1 MGRKRRV
8 LTPERSAVHRWGSE
22 LRARRDERGLSL
34 AGLSRLARYDAS
46 YLGRLERGDQFA
58 TLPVAQACDRVLDAG
73 GELFRS
79 WQAADRERR
88 AAYGPGGTVATASGG
103 GPAEEMDLRLV
114 SVMPLHAVTAMYG
127 EQGLRAR
134 FAAEMAR
141 FPDPAGREQ
150 AARALQLA
158 GDLHAADRRQRE
170 PYVNHL
176 LRVALRITCH
186 YGVDDTEVICAALL
200 HDAVEDHAA
209 ELAAGG
215 GRAAAVAAL
224 VGRFGPRV
232 AGLVEAVTN
241 PERIPGVDR
250 HEQYRAHVAHSLA
263 ASPWARVI
271 KASDFTD
278 NGVGLIHTSGP
289 KVPRLAR
296 KYAPLVPVLADLIAR
311 PDTPLAPPAK
321 ARILGQLVAAQQ
333 RFAVITQASAS
344 GTDSLTPA
352 GRLGPARSG
361 TPGSAI

>member
-1 MGRKRRV
+1 
-8 LTPERSAVHRWGSE
+8 
-22 LRARRDERGLSL
+22 
-34 AGLSRLARYDAS
+34 
-46 YLGRLERGDQFA
+46 
-58 TLPVAQACDRVLDAG
+58 
-73 GELFRS
+73 
-79 WQAADRERR
+79 
-88 AAYGPGGTVATASGG
+88 
-103 GPAEEMDLRLV
+103 MDLRLV

-158 GDLHAADRRQRE
+158 GDLHAEDRRQRE

-215 GRAAAVAAL
+215 RAAAVAAL
-224 VGRFGPRV
+224 AGRFGPRV

-241 PERIPGVDR
+241 PERVPGVDR
-250 HEQYRAHVAHSLA
+250 NEQYRAHVADSLA

-311 PDTPLAPPAK
+311 PDTPLAPPVK

-333 RFAVITQASAS
+333 RFAVITQAAAS
-344 GTDSLTPA
+344 GTDSLTTA
-352 GRLGPARSG
+352 GR
-361 TPGSAI
+361 

>member
-1 MGRKRRV
+1 
-8 LTPERSAVHRWGSE
+8 VHRWGAE
-22 LRARRDERGLSL
+22 LRARRDECGLSL
-34 AGLSRLARYDAS
+34 AALGRAARYDAS
-46 YLGRLERGDQFA
+46 YLGRLERGDQVA
-58 TLPVAQACDRVLDAG
+58 TLAVAQACDRVLGAG
-73 GELFRS
+73 GELVRS
-79 WQAADRERR
+79 WHAADRDRR
-88 AAYGPGGTVATASGG
+88 HPDGPGAGAA
-103 GPAEEMDLRLV
+103 GPAAGGSGPADEADLKLIT
-114 SVMPLHAVTAMYG
+114 VMPLHAVTAMYG

-134 FAAEMAR
+134 FAAEIAR

-176 LRVALRITCH
+176 LRVALRIMCH
-186 YGVDDTEVICAALL
+186 YGVDDIDVVCAALL

-215 GRAAAVAAL
+215 RSTAVAAL
-224 VGRFGPRV
+224 AERFGPRA

-241 PERIPGVDR
+241 PERVPGVDR
-250 HEQYRAHVAHSLA
+250 DRQYREHVAASLA

-311 PDTPLAPPAK
+311 EDTPLPPPVK
-321 ARILGQLVAAQQ
+321 ARILGQFVAAQE
-333 RFAVITQASAS
+333 RFAVIARAAS
-344 GTDSLTPA
+344 GGA
-352 GRLGPARSG
+352 GGPAA
-361 TPGSAI
+361 PH

>member
-58 TLPVAQACDRVLDAG
+58 TLPVAQACDRVLGAG
-73 GELFRS
+73 GELVRS

-88 AAYGPGGTVATASGG
+88 DGTAAATASGG
-103 GPAEEMDLRLV
+103 PVGEMDLRLV

-134 FAAEMAR
+134 FASEMAR

-158 GDLHAADRRQRE
+158 GDLHAEDRRQRE

-215 GRAAAVAAL
+215 RAAAVAAL
-224 VGRFGPRV
+224 AAGFGPRV

-241 PERIPGVDR
+241 PERVPGVDR
-250 HEQYRAHVAHSLA
+250 NEQYRAHVAGSLA

-278 NGVGLIHTSGP
+278 NGVGLIHASGP

-311 PDTPLAPPAK
+311 PDTPLAPPVK

-333 RFAVITQASAS
+333 RFAVITQAPAS
-344 GTDSLTPA
+344 GTDSLTTA
-352 GRLGPARSG
+352 GR
-361 TPGSAI
+361 

>member
-34 AGLSRLARYDAS
+34 AGLGRLARYDAS

-58 TLPVAQACDRVLDAG
+58 TLPVAEACDRVLGAG
-73 GELFRS
+73 GELVRS

-88 AAYGPGGTVATASGG
+88 DAGSPAAAGGV
-103 GPAEEMDLRLV
+103 GPAGEVDLRLV
-114 SVMPLHAVTAMYG
+114 TVMPLHAVTAMYG

-134 FAAEMAR
+134 FAAEIAR

-158 GDLHAADRRQRE
+158 GDLHAGDRRQRE

-176 LRVALRITCH
+176 LRVALRIMSH

-200 HDAVEDHAA
+200 HDAVEDHADG
-209 ELAAGG
+209 LAAGG
-215 GRAAAVAAL
+215 RVGAVAAL
-224 VGRFGPRV
+224 AAGFGPRV
-232 AGLVEAVTN
+232 AGLVDAVTN
-241 PERIPGVDR
+241 PERVPGIDR
-250 HEQYRAHVAHSLA
+250 HEQYRAHVAASLA

-278 NGVGLIHTSGP
+278 NGVGLIHTNGP
-289 KVPRLAR
+289 KTVRLAR
-296 KYAPLVPVLADLIAR
+296 KYAPLVPVLADLISR
-311 PDTPLAPPAK
+311 PDTPLASPVK
-321 ARILGQLVAAQQ
+321 ARILGQFLAAQE
-333 RFAVITQASAS
+333 RFAVIASAAAS
-344 GTDSLTPA
+344 GTGDPA
-352 GRLGPARSG
+352 AP
-361 TPGSAI
+361 